1 MTTAQS
7 VAIGNTLYTLIIAC
21 KRQTTPP
28 TQLSSVSHVPPS
40 MIGMEPR
47 IAEDDTDDVDGD
59 YDSTVEELT
68 TSGT

>member
-1 MTTAQS
+1 
-7 VAIGNTLYTLIIAC
+7 
-21 KRQTTPP
+21 
-28 TQLSSVSHVPPS
+28 